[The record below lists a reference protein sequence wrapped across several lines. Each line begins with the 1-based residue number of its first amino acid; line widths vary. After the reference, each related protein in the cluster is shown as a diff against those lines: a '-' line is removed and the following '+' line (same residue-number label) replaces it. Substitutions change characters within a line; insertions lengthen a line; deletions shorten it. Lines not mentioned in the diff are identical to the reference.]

1 MPSENLLTRRF
12 FYWIPKAGEPV
23 KILHGIEEKVLDH
36 LPGKKNIYRTWQELE
51 QTLQNTLAGT
61 KKIAMEYSPRNA
73 LPYLSKVDGGTL
85 ELIRSFGLEVKSS
98 ANLLQQFT
106 SVWNEKKLRL
116 HLEAADVL
124 DKTAHEAWEFI
135 RHHLKNNKP
144 ISEFEVQSFILEK
157 FAQNNCI
164 SQDPPLCAVN
174 AHSANPHYTPTR
186 ETSLPIN
193 PGDFVLIDLWC
204 KKNTSEAVYADITRV
219 AVAAPEPTPRQKQI
233 FEIVRRAQKAAT
245 DLVIDRFAKGEPI
258 RGWEVDRTCR
268 QVIQKAG
275 FGDYFIHRTGHNI
288 DINDH
293 GNGAHIDDYETH
305 DERLLIPCTCFSIEP
320 GIYLPNEFG
329 VRLEYDLYIHKDGE
343 VQITGGQQNSI
354 HCLA

>member
-1 MPSENLLTRRF
+1 MKMKIEKAQQKLTEENLDGWLIYDFRRSNDLAIQFLEMSPENLLTRRF

-124 DKTAHEAWEFI
+124 DKTAHEAWE
-135 RHHLKNNKP
+135 L
-144 ISEFEVQSFILEK
+144 
-157 FAQNNCI
+157 
-164 SQDPPLCAVN
+164 
-174 AHSANPHYTPTR
+174 
-186 ETSLPIN
+186 SL
-193 PGDFVLIDLWC
+193 
-204 KKNTSEAVYADITRV
+204 
-219 AVAAPEPTPRQKQI
+219 
-233 FEIVRRAQKAAT
+233 
-245 DLVIDRFAKGEPI
+245 
-258 RGWEVDRTCR
+258 
-268 QVIQKAG
+268 
-275 FGDYFIHRTGHNI
+275 IHI
-288 DINDH
+288 
-293 GNGAHIDDYETH
+293 
-305 DERLLIPCTCFSIEP
+305 
-320 GIYLPNEFG
+320 
-329 VRLEYDLYIHKDGE
+329 
-343 VQITGGQQNSI
+343 
-354 HCLA
+354 